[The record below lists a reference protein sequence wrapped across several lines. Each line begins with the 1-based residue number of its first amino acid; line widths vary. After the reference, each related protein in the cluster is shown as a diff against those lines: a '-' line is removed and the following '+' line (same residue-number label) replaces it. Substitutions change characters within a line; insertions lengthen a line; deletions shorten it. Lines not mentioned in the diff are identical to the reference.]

1 MDRNAA
7 EKVRS
12 IEMPEG
18 TFTVRLIL
26 DDLGSIYPG
35 MIRYTVE
42 VLRGAETVYTYAV
55 NSYEVPSGS
64 LIDTGRAAEIVFS
77 RVAHDVASRPER
89 YALPRV
95 FSRPLPGSGT
105 ADVVILQGSPRR
117 FGNSA
122 KIAAWCDD
130 ETARAGLSSRVFY
143 LQDMDIRPCIGC
155 YTCYNQGYCPV
166 DDDMPP
172 IIRALETASVLV
184 VCTPVYTGTVPAT
197 LKAVMDR
204 CQWLHAR
211 EKVLGT
217 EVRARGLLVAVAG
230 QRGAEPFVC
239 VTRVVD
245 AFMENLGIRPAAP
258 VLIGDLDRVRDVEK
272 IEGGEDNV
280 RTGLRAL
287 LTHRTKNNIFSN
299 PHE

>member
-1 MDRNAA
+1 MDGSAV

-12 IEMPEG
+12 IETPLG

-35 MIRYTVE
+35 MVRYTVE
-42 VLRGAETVYTYAV
+42 VLRGTETVYTYAV
-55 NSYEVPSGS
+55 NSYEVPPGS
-64 LIDTGRAAEIVFS
+64 LIDTRRAAEIVFS
-77 RVAHDVASRPER
+77 RVAQDVASRPDR

-122 KIAAWCDD
+122 KIASWCDD

-155 YTCYNQGYCPV
+155 YTCYNYGYCPV

-172 IIRALETASVLV
+172 IIRALEAASVLV

-230 QRGAEPFVC
+230 RRGAEPFVC
-239 VTRVVD
+239 VTGVVD

-258 VLIGDLDRVRDVEK
+258 VLIGDLDRVRDVKE

-280 RTGLRAL
+280 RTALRAL
-287 LTHRTKNNIFSN
+287 LT
-299 PHE
+299 PPDEE